1 MLPPDCRIE
10 QGLIRDRNVEILS
23 SSCTKLKPCR
33 QGSGFFEHKISV
45 FQQVRKGAQITALDR
60 STLLRDAKKGA
71 GEMFKIGDVVVYPIH
86 GVARITDIKK
96 ERIGNSDQLC
106 YVLETEI
113 NSVTKKPVI
122 KLPVDKVESNNVR
135 KIVAEEEVPNV
146 IEILKKRGMR
156 TDSQTWNRR
165 HREYQE
171 KMRSG
176 SIFQAAE
183 VFRDLSLLKESKDLS
198 YGERRLFDQ
207 AKNLLIKELSIAKKT
222 DEREIEQTIGTIFKR
237 SIPPD
242 SFTEDNA

>member
-1 MLPPDCRIE
+1 
-10 QGLIRDRNVEILS
+10 
-23 SSCTKLKPCR
+23 
-33 QGSGFFEHKISV
+33 
-45 FQQVRKGAQITALDR
+45 
-60 STLLRDAKKGA
+60 
-71 GEMFKIGDVVVYPIH
+71 MFKIGDVVVYPIH

-96 ERIGNSDQLC
+96 EKIGNSDQLC
-106 YVLETEI
+106 YVLEAEL
-113 NSVTKKPVI
+113 NAVTRKPVI

-135 KIVAEEEVPNV
+135 RIVEEDEVPKV
-146 IEILKKRGMR
+146 IEILRKRGMK

-183 VFRDLSLLKESKDLS
+183 VFRDLSILKESKDLS

-222 DEREIEQTIGTIFKR
+222 DEIEIEQTISKIFQR
-237 SIPPD
+237 SDPPD
-242 SFTEDNA
+242 QLTKENA

>member
-1 MLPPDCRIE
+1 
-10 QGLIRDRNVEILS
+10 
-23 SSCTKLKPCR
+23 
-33 QGSGFFEHKISV
+33 
-45 FQQVRKGAQITALDR
+45 
-60 STLLRDAKKGA
+60 
-71 GEMFKIGDVVVYPIH
+71 MFKIGDVVVYPIH
-86 GVARITDIKK
+86 GVARITAIQK
-96 ERIGNSDQLC
+96 ERIGGSDQLC
-106 YVLETEI
+106 YVLETEL

-122 KLPVDKVESNNVR
+122 KLPIDKVESNNVR
-135 KIVAEEEVPNV
+135 KIVAEDEVPKV
-146 IEILKKRGMR
+146 IEILKKRGMK

-207 AKNLLIKELSIAKKT
+207 AKNLLIKELSIAKRT
-222 DEREIEQTIGTIFKR
+222 DEREIEQTISTIFRR

-242 SFTEDNA
+242 SFTEGKA

>member
-1 MLPPDCRIE
+1 
-10 QGLIRDRNVEILS
+10 
-23 SSCTKLKPCR
+23 
-33 QGSGFFEHKISV
+33 
-45 FQQVRKGAQITALDR
+45 
-60 STLLRDAKKGA
+60 
-71 GEMFKIGDVVVYPIH
+71 MFKIGDVVVYPIH

-96 ERIGNSDQLC
+96 EKIGNSDQLC
-106 YVLETEI
+106 YVLEAEL
-113 NSVTKKPVI
+113 NAVTRKPVI

-135 KIVAEEEVPNV
+135 RIVGEDEVPKV
-146 IEILKKRGMR
+146 IEILRKRGMK

-183 VFRDLSLLKESKDLS
+183 VFRDLSILKESKDLS

-222 DEREIEQTIGTIFKR
+222 DEQDIEQTISKIFQR
-237 SIPPD
+237 SDPPD
-242 SFTEDNA
+242 QFTEENA

>member
-1 MLPPDCRIE
+1 
-10 QGLIRDRNVEILS
+10 
-23 SSCTKLKPCR
+23 
-33 QGSGFFEHKISV
+33 
-45 FQQVRKGAQITALDR
+45 
-60 STLLRDAKKGA
+60 
-71 GEMFKIGDVVVYPIH
+71 MFKIGDVVVYPIQ

-96 ERIGNSDQLC
+96 ERIGDSDQLC

-135 KIVAEEEVPNV
+135 KIIAEEEVPKV

-183 VFRDLSLLKESKDLS
+183 VFRDLTLIKESKDLS

-207 AKNLLIKELSIAKKT
+207 AKNLLIRELSIAKKT
-222 DEREIEQTIGTIFKR
+222 DEREIEQTISKIFRR
-237 SIPPD
+237 SVPTEL
-242 SFTEDNA
+242 FTGENT